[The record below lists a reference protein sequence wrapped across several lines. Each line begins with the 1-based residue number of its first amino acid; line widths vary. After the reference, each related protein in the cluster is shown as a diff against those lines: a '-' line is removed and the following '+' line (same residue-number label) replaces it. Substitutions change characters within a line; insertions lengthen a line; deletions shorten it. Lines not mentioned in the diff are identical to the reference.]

1 MNLNLENI
9 SKSVSLTKD
18 VTHTDAKKEPIHN
31 WFPYL
36 EGFSEN
42 FIESILGSL
51 NKKPKLIYEP
61 FSGSGTVPV
70 YCKRNNIDCF
80 YSEVNPFLIE
90 LTKLKLSIFNFSI
103 KEKRIIHDNLLDIA
117 NNLHKILETTKIDNE
132 LFEAYKNVFEKS
144 IYFEPNN
151 FENVLK
157 LSTYYKTI
165 KDCNI
170 SQFLKIAISNSLL
183 PSSLLKRAGDI
194 RYKKGKELDNIFN
207 IVDLVVER
215 LKVIS
220 NDIINLSDFKYNIN
234 LDHNN
239 NSKIFDGNYQNKVDL
254 IVTSPPY
261 LNGTNYIRNTKLELW
276 FLGYLKVKKDLS
288 GYRREVVTSGIN
300 DVTSLEKNIE
310 LPSIDDMLKNP
321 DLWYDKR
328 IPKMIKDY
336 FFDMNI
342 VISNFYKYLKKGGF
356 VFLDIGDSVYAK
368 QHIKTDLILLDLF
381 KMNGFTIVDN
391 LKLRDRRSKGGMIVK
406 QCLLVL
412 RK

>member
-1 MNLNLENI
+1 MLKLSTISESVNL
-9 SKSVSLTKD
+9 SKD
-18 VTHTDAKKEPIHN
+18 ITHTDAKKEPIHN

-36 EGFSEN
+36 EGFSET
-42 FIESILGSL
+42 FIENILNSL
-51 NKKPKLIYEP
+51 NDKPKVIYEP

-90 LTKLKLSIFNFSI
+90 LTNLKLSIFDLSEN
-103 KEKRIIHDNLLDIA
+103 EKKSIHDNLLQISNDLNKNLA
-117 NNLHKILETTKIDNE
+117 NTKPDKV
-132 LFEAYKNVFEKS
+132 LLKAYENVFQKS
-144 IYFEPNN
+144 IYFEPEN
-151 FENVLK
+151 FDKVLR
-157 LSTYYKTI
+157 LSNYCKTI
-165 KDCNI
+165 KDDNI
-170 SQFLKIAISNSLL
+170 SQFLKIAICNSLL
-183 PSSLLKRAGDI
+183 HSSLLKRAGDI
-194 RYKKGKELDNIFN
+194 RYRKGKELNSIANILE
-207 IVDLVVER
+207 LVVKR
-215 LKVIS
+215 LEIIA
-220 NDIINLSDFKYNIN
+220 NDIVNLSEPKNNIHLEYNY
-234 LDHNN
+234 
-239 NSKIFDGNYQNKVDL
+239 NSKIYNKNYESKVDI

-288 GYRREVVTSGIN
+288 GFRKEVVTSGIN
-300 DVTSLEKNIE
+300 DVTKLEKKIE
-310 LPSIDDMLKNP
+310 LPTIDNILNNP
-321 DLWYDKR
+321 ELWYDKR

-336 FFDMNI
+336 FFDMNV

-368 QHIKTDLILLDLF
+368 KHISTDLILLDLF
-381 KMNGFTIVDN
+381 KRNGFTVVDN

>member
-1 MNLNLENI
+1 MLKLSTISESVNL
-9 SKSVSLTKD
+9 SKD
-18 VTHTDAKKEPIHN
+18 ITHTDAKKEPIHN

-36 EGFSEN
+36 EGFSET
-42 FIESILGSL
+42 FIENILNSL
-51 NKKPKLIYEP
+51 NDKPKVIYEP

-90 LTKLKLSIFNFSI
+90 LTNLKLSIFDLSEN
-103 KEKRIIHDNLLDIA
+103 EKKSIHDNLLQISNDLNKNLA
-117 NNLHKILETTKIDNE
+117 NTKPDKV
-132 LFEAYKNVFEKS
+132 LLKAYENVFQKS
-144 IYFEPNN
+144 IYFEPEN
-151 FENVLK
+151 FDKVLR
-157 LSTYYKTI
+157 LSNYCKTI
-165 KDCNI
+165 KDDNI
-170 SQFLKIAISNSLL
+170 SQFLKIAICNSLL
-183 PSSLLKRAGDI
+183 HSSLLKRAGDI
-194 RYKKGKELDNIFN
+194 RYRKGKELNSIANILE
-207 IVDLVVER
+207 LVVKR
-215 LKVIS
+215 LEIIA
-220 NDIINLSDFKYNIN
+220 NDIVNLSEPKNNIHLEYNY
-234 LDHNN
+234 
-239 NSKIFDGNYQNKVDL
+239 NSKIYNKNYESKVDI

-288 GYRREVVTSGIN
+288 GFRKEVVTSGIN
-300 DVTSLEKNIE
+300 DVTKLEKKIE
-310 LPSIDDMLKNP
+310 LPTIDNILNNP
-321 DLWYDKR
+321 ELWYDKR

-336 FFDMNI
+336 FFDMNV

-368 QHIKTDLILLDLF
+368 KHIPTDLILLDLF
-381 KMNGFTIVDN
+381 KRNGFTVVDN

>member
-1 MNLNLENI
+1 MLKLTTISESVNL
-9 SKSVSLTKD
+9 SKD
-18 VTHTDAKKEPIHN
+18 ITHTDAKKEPIHN

-36 EGFSEN
+36 EGFSET
-42 FIESILGSL
+42 FIENILNSL
-51 NKKPKLIYEP
+51 NQKPKLIYEP

-90 LTKLKLSIFNFSI
+90 LTNLKLKIFDLSES
-103 KEKRIIHDNLLDIA
+103 EKNAIH
-117 NNLHKILETTKIDNE
+117 NNLIQITKDLNQILENTEPDEI
-132 LFEAYKNVFEKS
+132 LYQAYKSVFENS
-144 IYFEPNN
+144 IYFEPDN
-151 FENVLK
+151 FDKVLK
-157 LSTYYKTI
+157 LSTYFKTI
-165 KDCNI
+165 EDENI
-170 SQFLKIAISNSLL
+170 SQFLKIAICNSLL

-194 RYKKGKELDNIFN
+194 RYRKGKELDSIAN
-207 IVDLVVER
+207 IVDLVIKR
-215 LKVIS
+215 LEIIA
-220 NDIINLSDFKYNIN
+220 NDIVDLSESKNNISLEYNYN
-234 LDHNN
+234 AKL
-239 NSKIFDGNYQNKVDL
+239 FDENYRNKVDV

-276 FLGYLKVKKDLS
+276 FLGYLKMKKDLS
-288 GYRREVVTSGIN
+288 GFRKEVVTSGIN
-300 DVTSLEKNIE
+300 DVTTTEKNIE
-310 LPSIDDMLKNP
+310 LPTIDNILNNP
-321 DLWYDKR
+321 ELWYDKR

-368 QHIKTDLILLDLF
+368 KHIPTDLILLDLF
-381 KMNGFTIVDN
+381 KSNGFTVVDN

>member
-1 MNLNLENI
+1 MLELTNI
-9 SKSVSLTKD
+9 SESTNLSKD

-36 EGFSEN
+36 EGFSET
-42 FIESILGSL
+42 FIENILNSV
-51 NKKPKLIYEP
+51 NEKPKVIYEP

-90 LTKLKLSIFNFSI
+90 LTNLKLSIFDLSEN
-103 KEKRIIHDNLLDIA
+103 EKKIIHDNLLQISKDL
-117 NNLHKILETTKIDNE
+117 NRILDNTKPDMV
-132 LFEAYKNVFEKS
+132 LLKAYKSVFEKS
-144 IYFEPNN
+144 IYFEPEN
-151 FENVLK
+151 FEKVLK
-157 LSTYYKTI
+157 LSTYCKTI
-165 KDCNI
+165 EDDNI
-170 SQFLKIAISNSLL
+170 SQFIKIAICNSLL

-194 RYKKGKELDNIFN
+194 RYRKGKELNSIAN
-207 IVDLVVER
+207 IVDLVVKR
-215 LKVIS
+215 LEIIA
-220 NDIINLSDFKYNIN
+220 NDIVNLSEPDNNIN
-234 LDHNN
+234 LEYNY
-239 NSKIFDGNYQNKVDL
+239 NSKLFNENYENKVDV

-288 GYRREVVTSGIN
+288 GFRKEVVTSGIN
-300 DVTSLEKNIE
+300 DVTTLEKKIE
-310 LPSIDDMLKNP
+310 LPTIDNILNNP
-321 DLWYDKR
+321 ELWYDKR

-342 VISNFYKYLKKGGF
+342 IISNFYKYLKKGGF

-368 QHIKTDLILLDLF
+368 KHIPTDLILLDLF
-381 KMNGFTIVDN
+381 KRNGFTVVDN